1 MESENACLGTE
12 PFVWLAADGGAGPK
26 WIRFK
31 PRRGTVGR
39 PGSGGVSLP
48 SQVNRNES
56 LTDSVGLRRLAGWV
70 RRSCDAM
77 LADLEFVDCGSLD
90 VLLYCADDLAV
101 TGRGDFE
108 IDRSRR

>member
-1 MESENACLGTE
+1 MW
-12 PFVWLAADGGAGPK
+12 FAADGGAGPK

-31 PRRGTVGR
+31 PRRGQAGR